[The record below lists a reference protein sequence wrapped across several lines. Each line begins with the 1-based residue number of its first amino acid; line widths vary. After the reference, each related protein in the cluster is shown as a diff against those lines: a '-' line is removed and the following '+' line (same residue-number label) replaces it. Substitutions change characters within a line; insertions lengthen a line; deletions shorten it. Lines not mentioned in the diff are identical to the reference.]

1 MRRYPFIFFIAVSFL
16 GIFFAAL
23 SLSLGSV
30 SIPFYELWNVI
41 FNHGGI
47 VKEKIEKINSDND
60 RYL

>member
-47 VKEKIEKINSDND
+47 ENQT
-60 RYL
+60 